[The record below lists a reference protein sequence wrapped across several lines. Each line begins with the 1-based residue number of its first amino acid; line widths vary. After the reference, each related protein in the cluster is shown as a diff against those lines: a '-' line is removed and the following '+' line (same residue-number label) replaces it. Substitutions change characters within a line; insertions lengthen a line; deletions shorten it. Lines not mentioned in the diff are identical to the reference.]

1 MRRSTTPTISDVT
14 TIAAQSAAATE
25 NFNAQV
31 GDDVAA
37 VFADEQAAL
46 RAEGVPDGAVA
57 VGDVVPDADL
67 LAADGSATTLATALG
82 SGRSVLVFYRGAWC
96 PYCNLTLRQY
106 QASLLPALA
115 ERGVV
120 LVAISPQTPDGSKA
134 MTESND
140 LGFPVLS
147 DPGAGLI
154 ERLGLRTEPSPEA
167 RRAHAGLGFDVA
179 DSGSDGTAALAFP
192 TVLVLDAQRRVV
204 FADVHVDYTA
214 RTEVEAVLAAV
225 EAGS

>member
-1 MRRSTTPTISDVT
+1 MT
-14 TIAAQSAAATE
+14 TIAAQSAAATQG
-25 NFNAQV
+25 FDAQV
-31 GDDVAA
+31 GADVAA

-46 RAEGVPDGAVA
+46 RADGVPDGAVA

-82 SGRSVLVFYRGAWC
+82 PGRSVLVLYRGAWC
-96 PYCNLTLRQY
+96 PWCNLTLRQY
-106 QASLLPALA
+106 QATLLPALA
-115 ERGVV
+115 EHGVA
-120 LVAISPQTPDGSKA
+120 LVAVSTQAPDGSKA

-147 DPGAGLI
+147 DPGAELI
-154 ERLGLRTEPSPEA
+154 GRLGLRTEPSPAA
-167 RRAHAGLGFDVA
+167 RAAHTGLGFDVA

-204 FADVHVDYTA
+204 FADVQVDYTA

-225 EAGS
+225 EARS

>member
-1 MRRSTTPTISDVT
+1 MT
-14 TIAAQSAAATE
+14 TIAEQSATATAG
-25 NFNAQV
+25 FNHQV

-46 RAEGVPDGAVA
+46 RADGVPEGAVA

-82 SGRSVLVFYRGAWC
+82 EGRSVLVFYRGAWC
-96 PYCNLTLRQY
+96 PYCSLTLREY

-115 ERGVV
+115 ERGVA

-134 MTESND
+134 TTESND

-147 DPGAGLI
+147 DQGAALI
-154 ERLGLRTEPSPEA
+154 EALGLRTEPSPAA
-167 RRAHAGLGFDVA
+167 RQAHAGLGFDVA
-179 DSGSDGTAALAFP
+179 DSGSDGTAALPFP
-192 TVLVLDAQRRVV
+192 TVLVLDAQRRVT
-204 FADVHVDYTA
+204 FADVHVDYTT
-214 RTEVEAVLAAV
+214 RTEVAVILAAV
-225 EAGS
+225 DAA

>member
-1 MRRSTTPTISDVT
+1 MT
-14 TIAAQSAAATE
+14 TIAAQSAATTQG
-25 NFNAQV
+25 FTAQV

-46 RAEGVPDGAVA
+46 RADGVPEGAVV

-67 LAADGSATTLATALG
+67 LAADGSVTTLATALG
-82 SGRSVLVFYRGAWC
+82 SGRSVLVLYRGAWC
-96 PYCNLTLRQY
+96 PWCNLTLRQY
-106 QASLLPALA
+106 QATLLPALT
-115 ERGVV
+115 EQGVT
-120 LVAISPQTPDGSKA
+120 LVAVSTQAPDGSKA

-147 DPGAGLI
+147 DPGAELI
-154 ERLGLRTEPSPEA
+154 GRLGLRTEPSPEA
-167 RRAHAGLGFDVA
+167 RAAHAALGFDVA

-204 FADVHVDYTA
+204 FADVQVDYTA
-214 RTEVEAVLAAV
+214 RAEVEAVLAAV